1 MKILIAYDGS
11 DCADAAIEDL
21 SRAGLPEATEALIL
35 NVTETWLPK
44 DFENESFVKT
54 VGWTG
59 AENIRQMRQAAIEKV
74 AEGEKLAGDSAN
86 QTVFYLFAAA
96 LGATCAVFFERFA
109 FHFGLWTYSEL
120 MPVVPILET
129 GLLPFMQLTLLVP
142 SAIWLTKRD
151 LKKR

>member
-1 MKILIAYDGS
+1 VKSIKRRANKFTCSFYGRLFAVSLGMNWLWEMAQMFAFKLKPEDSRIEILVFCTLAS
-11 DCADAAIEDL
+11 VVDALVTIGIYKLL
-21 SRAGLPEATEALIL
+21 SQ
-35 NVTETWLPK
+35 
-44 DFENESFVKT
+44 FF
-54 VGWTG
+54 
-59 AENIRQMRQAAIEKV
+59 
-74 AEGEKLAGDSAN
+74 SAN

>member
-1 MKILIAYDGS
+1 VKSIERRTNKFTFSFYGRLFAVSLGMNWIWEMAQMFAFKLKPEDSRIEILVFCTLAS
-11 DCADAAIEDL
+11 VVDALVTIGIYKLL
-21 SRAGLPEATEALIL
+21 SQ
-35 NVTETWLPK
+35 
-44 DFENESFVKT
+44 FF
-54 VGWTG
+54 
-59 AENIRQMRQAAIEKV
+59 
-74 AEGEKLAGDSAN
+74 SAN

-109 FHFGLWTYSEL
+109 FRFGLWTYSEL

>member
-1 MKILIAYDGS
+1 MNWIWEMAQMFAFKLKPEDSRIEILVFCTLAS
-11 DCADAAIEDL
+11 VVDALVTIGIYKLL
-21 SRAGLPEATEALIL
+21 SQ
-35 NVTETWLPK
+35 
-44 DFENESFVKT
+44 FF
-54 VGWTG
+54 
-59 AENIRQMRQAAIEKV
+59 
-74 AEGEKLAGDSAN
+74 SAN

-109 FHFGLWTYSEL
+109 FQFGLWTYSEL